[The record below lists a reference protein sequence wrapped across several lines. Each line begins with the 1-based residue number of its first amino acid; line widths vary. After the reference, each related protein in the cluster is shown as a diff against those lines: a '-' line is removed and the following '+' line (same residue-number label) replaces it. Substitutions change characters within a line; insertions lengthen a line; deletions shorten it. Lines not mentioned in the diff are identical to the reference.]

1 MKRNISKNF
10 LSILP
15 ILVLLKFG
23 RLPDLES
30 TMNSTVENWETFKNT
45 LIFNDNG
52 ILNFPLKIL
61 ETKSEG
67 KRSVWSDHENERRMN
82 ELENRMNRT
91 IEYLFQLEK
100 RLEEEKKEKMKLLEE
115 IGSLSDQKNHELLHS
130 PDFESLVEEAVS
142 NSLPETLLIEL
153 RIES

>member
-30 TMNSTVENWETFKNT
+30 TMNSTVENWKNFKKP
-45 LIFNDNG
+45 LILNDNG
-52 ILNFPLKIL
+52 ILDFPSKIL
-61 ETKSEG
+61 ETKE
-67 KRSVWSDHENERRMN
+67 KRSVWIDHENERRMN

-100 RLEEEKKEKMKLLEE
+100 KLEEEKKEKMKLMEE
-115 IGSLSDQKNHELLHS
+115 IESLSDQKNHELLHS

-142 NSLPETLLIEL
+142 HSLPETLLIEL
-153 RIES
+153 RIGS